1 MCGPLVGR
9 GRKWVNLVWLVTY
22 LVDNGMRLGGRVT
35 RIEEFGMCLGGQ
47 GPFLEET
54 RELLIWRG
62 PCRMGIRLG
71 R

>member
-1 MCGPLVGR
+1 MFGPLVRR
-9 GRKWVNLVWLVTY
+9 GWVGLVCLVTY
-22 LVDNGMRLGGRVT
+22 LVDNEIRLGGKVPCL
-35 RIEEFGMCLGGQ
+35 EEFRMCVGGL
-47 GPFLEET
+47 GPFLEKT